1 MNNRDEILIKVH
13 NLVHAYKQGLLGG
26 EKIPADENPHL
37 TKGPKENYMY
47 VVVEQRKV

>member
-1 MNNRDEILIKVH
+1 MDNRDEILTKVYS
-13 NLVHAYKQGLLGG
+13 LIGAYQQGLLGG
-26 EKIPADENPHL
+26 EKIPEDENPHL